1 MIFDQTTYYNKN
13 SVEVCVVSA
22 KNYYVRLDTLF
33 KFLCNIFHTSICVT
47 IYCACSCMSN
57 MYDCV

>member
-13 SVEVCVVSA
+13 SVEVCVVIA

-33 KFLCNIFHTSICVT
+33 
-47 IYCACSCMSN
+47 
-57 MYDCV
+57 